1 MGHIT
6 IKEFS
11 NELVEYLNKLGLTEE
26 QVINIINDNLPQD
39 LVDKVNNVEA
49 SLSEVNN
56 NVNNV
61 VEEVNNKM
69 ANSLN
74 VLQNKV
80 IDIMINLNITNSS
93 GVDNSGYW
101 FDDLSK
107 EGNIT
112 FIEGL
117 VVDTDR
123 NRIFGAP
130 GNVIFKQLDV
140 PFTAKAVNVAID
152 FDNNFI
158 ESVSNFNVNAGES
171 QVTIDNYVYKVE

>member
-1 MGHIT
+1 MSKIT
-6 IKEFS
+6 LDNLSDNLKA
-11 NELVEYLNKLGLTEE
+11 YLEGLGLTEE
-26 QVINIINDNLPQD
+26 QVLNIINNNLPQD
-39 LVDKVNNVEA
+39 LVGKVNNIEA

-56 NVNNV
+56 NVKNV

-80 IDIMINLNITNSS
+80 IDILINLNITNSS

-140 PFTAKAVNVAID
+140 PFTAKAVNVTID